1 MVRQNGVMLRGVDL
15 KLLGGSKMSKW
26 GNRASVEGSVEAM
39 DHLREQND
47 EFCRRMRAAI
57 ERGIESCP
65 TVVSTAPSTQ
75 RPILGYQRPD

>member
-1 MVRQNGVMLRGVDL
+1 
-15 KLLGGSKMSKW
+15 MSKW
-26 GNRASVEGSVEAM
+26 GNRASEEGSVEAIA
-39 DHLREQND
+39 HLREQND